1 MGREVKGKVGRVCCA
16 SLSACIWHSRFLLL
30 HIYILI
36 SILAAA
42 LWRVA
47 ILLQFLTG
55 LAKSWW
61 AQLMNS
67 ASRTATEWKREVER
81 ERPSRCWVCQLQL
94 AAGGTRAF
102 AGSQRGV
109 WLLLISYYVQAQ
121 AVLVFAICNK
131 CQLKWYLASA
141 SILHQ
146 SGEEQLN
153 SSARRAKWGWPWA
166 RTWQFVLWSCFAVIG
181 TRRHFTSRDCKWCW
195 CWANK
200 LSFIEGWL
208 SCYSKE
214 IRGSWRR
221 AFITATTLSVLL
233 RNEVRNAFDLLEL
246 NLTTTK
252 LSVLYNLHLTWLTH
266 LMWELMR
273 RLSLYLYPVVL

>member
-1 MGREVKGKVGRVCCA
+1 MYCA

-61 AQLMNS
+61 AELMNS
-67 ASRTATEWKREVER
+67 ERKTAREVER
-81 ERPSRCWVCQLQL
+81 AARNCVCQLQL
-94 AAGGTRAF
+94 ATGAASRGTRAF

-131 CQLKWYLASA
+131 CQLKWYLAS
-141 SILHQ
+141 SRIQHQ
-146 SGEEQLN
+146 TEEKG
-153 SSARRAKWGWPWA
+153 SSARRA
-166 RTWQFVLWSCFAVIG
+166 Q
-181 TRRHFTSRDCKWCW
+181 WC
-195 CWANK
+195 
-200 LSFIEGWL
+200 
-208 SCYSKE
+208 
-214 IRGSWRR
+214 
-221 AFITATTLSVLL
+221 
-233 RNEVRNAFDLLEL
+233 
-246 NLTTTK
+246 
-252 LSVLYNLHLTWLTH
+252 
-266 LMWELMR
+266 
-273 RLSLYLYPVVL
+273 

>member
-1 MGREVKGKVGRVCCA
+1 MGGGGCTVRLYPLAFGIRA
-16 SLSACIWHSRFLLL
+16 FLLL

-47 ILLQFLTG
+47 ILLQILTG

-81 ERPSRCWVCQLQL
+81 ERERPSRCCVCQLQL

-121 AVLVFAICNK
+121 AVFVFAICNK
-131 CQLKWYLASA
+131 CQLKWYLASG

-146 SGEEQLN
+146 AGEEQLN

-166 RTWQFVLWSCFAVIG
+166 GTWQFGSYKHI
-181 TRRHFTSRDCKWCW
+181 TSKVRQAYIRIKDHLDSYVCH
-195 CWANK
+195 AS
-200 LSFIEGWL
+200 LVFIYRVYKQCIMIMFCCNWH
-208 SCYSKE
+208 SAPFY
-214 IRGSWRR
+214 
-221 AFITATTLSVLL
+221 
-233 RNEVRNAFDLLEL
+233 L
-246 NLTTTK
+246 N
-252 LSVLYNLHLTWLTH
+252 
-266 LMWELMR
+266 
-273 RLSLYLYPVVL
+273 RL